1 MFNID
6 PKKVGSIS
14 DGGGGNPLKVG
25 TFPYEI
31 IEAKL
36 VPDKK
41 DGSGQRHDVLVSLQ
55 QGPGYTCREYVHVMS
70 ENDIARG
77 IAERTLGSFWT
88 AAGLKGAIKPAL
100 LKKLAGKF
108 VNITAVERAGKDKDK
123 PFVNISD
130 IQPYEDE
137 TEAEEPEAE
146 TEAEEEP
153 EAAED
158 AAEEE
163 DEPAPKKTRPW

>member
-55 QGPGYTCREYVHVMS
+55 QGPGYTCRQYVHVMA
-70 ENDIARG
+70 ENDVTRG
-77 IAERTLGSFWT
+77 IAERTMSSFWT

-108 VNITAVERAGKDKDK
+108 VNITAVEKVSKDPDK

-130 IQPYEDE
+130 IQPY
-137 TEAEEPEAE
+137 A
-146 TEAEEEP
+146 
-153 EAAED
+153 
-158 AAEEE
+158 
-163 DEPAPKKTRPW
+163 